1 MMISDLFKKASELK
15 NKINSISEEL
25 EKETIESIVGGGL
38 IQISANGKGDIKS
51 INIDDSLLNIGKKE
65 ILQGLLIS
73 CIQSI
78 QEKARNKTE
87 EKMRQFPID
96 IPGFP
101 FVK

>member
-1 MMISDLFKKASELK
+1 MINDLFKKANELK
-15 NKINSISEEL
+15 NKINSINEEL
-25 EKETIESIVGGGL
+25 EKETIESIVGGDM
-38 IQISANGKGDIKS
+38 IKISANGKGDIKS
-51 INIDDSLLNIGKKE
+51 INIDDSLLNVDKKD

-78 QEKARNKTE
+78 QEKVKNKTE

>member
-1 MMISDLFKKASELK
+1 MLNDLFKKVDELK
-15 NKINSISEEL
+15 NKINSINEEL
-25 EKETIESIVGGGL
+25 EKETIESIIGGGL
-38 IQISANGKGDIKS
+38 INISANGKGDIKS
-51 INIDDSLLNIGKKE
+51 INIDDSLLKIEKKE

-78 QEKARNKTE
+78 QEKVKNKTE